1 MDWSKQ
7 GGRGPA
13 AYQSF
18 MVPAMFE
25 PFAASLVVHAG
36 IGPGARVL
44 DVACGTGALTRA
56 AARAAGPDG
65 AVTGLD
71 LGEPTLEVA
80 RGIDAGP
87 DAAPITYTQS
97 EAGRLPVDDE
107 AFD

>member
-25 PFAASLVVHAG
+25 PFAASMVVHAG
-36 IGPGARVL
+36 SAPGARVP

-65 AVTGLD
+65 AVSGLD
-71 LGEPTLEVA
+71 HGDPTIEVA
-80 RGIDAGP
+80 RTIVPGP
-87 DAAPITYTQS
+87 DAAPITYAQS
-97 EAGRLPVDDE
+97 EAAELAVGD
-107 AFD
+107 